1 MLPSHRQ
8 VAFRIA
14 LVSLLLAM
22 LASPLAWLVAQEQ
35 AEEGIVALAMED
47 SRRLVQHF
55 ATQAQPA
62 LSAGQQAEQAARTLA
77 GGLFDIA
84 ELYDRQGIRLAE
96 AMTADGARIEAQLP
110 KHSQPDYLEPFYQR
124 LPLANGDWVLRV
136 MTPLREAGPAATL
149 TGYFEG
155 VRIVPAWQRQH
166 ILLSALSAAAMVGLA
181 SLLCGAVLYPVVVRL
196 STDNADKARQVL
208 DAHLSM
214 MKALGRAIAQRDSDT
229 GAHNYRVA
237 WLATR
242 IAERMGLSGG
252 EMQALIAGS
261 FLHDIG
267 KIGVPDAILL
277 KPGKLDDAE
286 FAIMRSH
293 VQQGEDIV
301 SGMGWLHGAHAVVAA
316 HHEKWNGSGYPRQL
330 RGEAIP
336 LSARIFA
343 VADVFDALCSQRP
356 YKAALGFD
364 DAMAILLRDTGSHF
378 DPAVMAA
385 FEPQARGLFDTLA
398 CDGGGEAHAEALLES
413 CLRRYFFAG

>member
-47 SRRLVQHF
+47 SRRMVQHF

-181 SLLCGAVLYPVVVRL
+181 SLLWGAVL
-196 STDNADKARQVL
+196 
-208 DAHLSM
+208 
-214 MKALGRAIAQRDSDT
+214 
-229 GAHNYRVA
+229 
-237 WLATR
+237 
-242 IAERMGLSGG
+242 
-252 EMQALIAGS
+252 
-261 FLHDIG
+261 
-267 KIGVPDAILL
+267 
-277 KPGKLDDAE
+277 
-286 FAIMRSH
+286 
-293 VQQGEDIV
+293 
-301 SGMGWLHGAHAVVAA
+301 
-316 HHEKWNGSGYPRQL
+316 
-330 RGEAIP
+330 
-336 LSARIFA
+336 
-343 VADVFDALCSQRP
+343 
-356 YKAALGFD
+356 
-364 DAMAILLRDTGSHF
+364 
-378 DPAVMAA
+378 
-385 FEPQARGLFDTLA
+385 
-398 CDGGGEAHAEALLES
+398 
-413 CLRRYFFAG
+413 

>member
-55 ATQAQPA
+55 AAQAQPA

-84 ELYDRQGIRLAE
+84 ELYDRQGVRLAE
-96 AMTADGARIEAQLP
+96 AMTANGARIEAQLP
-110 KHSQPDYLEPFYQR
+110 KHPQPDYREPFYQR

-196 STDNADKARQVL
+196 SADNADKARQVL
-208 DAHLSM
+208 DAHLAM

-229 GAHNYRVA
+229 GAHNYRA
-237 WLATR
+237 
-242 IAERMGLSGG
+242 
-252 EMQALIAGS
+252 
-261 FLHDIG
+261 
-267 KIGVPDAILL
+267 
-277 KPGKLDDAE
+277 
-286 FAIMRSH
+286 
-293 VQQGEDIV
+293 V
-301 SGMGWLHGAHAVVAA
+301 SNTKRNRVNV
-316 HHEKWNGSGYPRQL
+316 
-330 RGEAIP
+330 
-336 LSARIFA
+336 
-343 VADVFDALCSQRP
+343 
-356 YKAALGFD
+356 
-364 DAMAILLRDTGSHF
+364 
-378 DPAVMAA
+378 
-385 FEPQARGLFDTLA
+385 
-398 CDGGGEAHAEALLES
+398 
-413 CLRRYFFAG
+413 